1 MMPRCNRKW
10 CVKTSERVLEVYTKT
25 LTERTS
31 AFPDARVYLCK
42 KHYDKF
48 CSRFNVGDEDA

>member
-31 AFPDARVYLCK
+31 AFPDVRVYLCK

-48 CSRFNVGDEDA
+48 CSRFNVGGEE